1 MKRIGKNLLVLGLI
15 LAGVVGI
22 TACKKD
28 EPPVEEEKTLNVLSG
43 FAGHADYTISQNTV
57 TALEFDYAKG
67 EDATVSIS
75 KAVEGLKEYKKL
87 LITVTGDGEFSLI
100 LENAAGTTV
109 KKVSI
114 YATSFSVD
122 YEWDLRNDSTFLDS
136 VRKIRII
143 AAPGKTGEEGNIRI
157 TKLMFSDQLADNYVI
172 NTDFS
177 NIPSNINEYD
187 GVADEFHFNQKWV
200 NNEPNGNED
209 PIYTFAYANNETTVT
224 YDKSGGFGWAFFYNL
239 VKGDFSKFNYIVLK
253 VQGTAG
259 VKVLAK
265 FEPNNIED
273 DIILNGE
280 VQEFAIDFSALT
292 AAEKKLIN
300 RILVFG
306 AAGSDGAKGSFKILD
321 AYMTDEYT
329 VIDPK
334 IYNTYNGTDET
345 FPLHDWMDNG
355 DGIYEVEKVGTD
367 EVITYQKGETG
378 HDWSTVAAYI
388 KDSDVS
394 GFERLVFEI
403 TGEAE
408 KTALLKFE
416 AEGKGVELPVT
427 FTGEK
432 QTFVMDLSDFTLAQL
447 KAPKQ
452 VLIFGDQGKSANA
465 SGEITVHRVYFD
477 VNPPVALFD
486 INDGYVSNDGG
497 VYTFTSGETGVTV
510 AYTKVAGQEWSFFYR
525 DVTTLEAEGFNTLV
539 MRFKGTAGDIVMVKP
554 NDDGSLE
561 QQITLD
567 ENGEG
572 LYEKLIPGTLTK
584 VIVFVNPN
592 ALGTGT
598 LTIIESGLKFVE
610 PPFVLPD
617 PLVHPVVMGEL
628 MDSGDGVY
636 TFTQNEGFIT
646 VNYVKAAGQEWATMR
661 VDLVTY
667 EALKNYNYYKVNLRG
682 TPEKQVLV
690 KVNGQEI
697 WVTFDSE
704 GLGSAEFRKES
715 FTEILFFAEGGNIT
729 TGSFDILSATFEY
742 RYNFALDAV
751 NPWDG
756 YQFSINEAGQL
767 VVTYTN
773 VSGYKAQIISF
784 PAEVYGF
791 NRFNIRLQTEPG
803 VKVLFKPN
811 DAQPLELILTADES
825 GIIEYIFDITE
836 TKSMIFFVNPGGD
849 TALSGT
855 VTFLVSELVYYEAP
869 IIPEPLFDIN
879 NGYVSKD
886 AGVYT
891 FTDVTKGV
899 KVDFTKDAGKEWAF
913 FYRDVTTL
921 EAEGFNTL
929 VMRFK
934 GTAGDEILV
943 KPNDNG
949 AYETSI
955 TLDSNGEGVYEK
967 FIADPLTKIMVFVK
981 PNELGTGTLTIIE
994 SGLKFVEQPVIIP
1007 VDVLSHE
1014 VVLAELI
1021 DSGDNVYTFTQADG
1035 FITVNYVKGAGQEWS
1050 TMRVDLVTYAGLKD
1064 YNYIKVNLRGTP
1076 DKQVLVKVNGQEI
1089 WVTFDG
1095 AGLGSAEFR
1104 KESFTEILFFAE
1116 GGVDTVTGSFDILGI
1131 SLEYHYDFSVHA
1143 ENPSDGYA
1151 LSFNEAGQLVV
1162 TFTNVSGYKAQIISF
1177 PAEVYGFNRF
1187 NIRLQTEPGVKV
1199 LFKPNDAQPLE
1210 LILTADESGIIEYI
1224 FDITET
1230 KSMIFF
1236 VNPGGDTAVSGEL
1249 IFTKSILRYV
1259 EP

>member
-15 LAGVVGI
+15 LAGIVGI

-57 TALEFDYAKG
+57 AALEFDYAKG

-306 AAGSDGAKGSFKILD
+306 AAGTDGAKGSFKILD

-329 VIDPK
+329 VVDPK

-345 FPLHDWMDNG
+345 FSLHDWMDNG

-367 EVITYQKGETG
+367 EVITYQKGESG

-432 QTFVMDLSDFTLAQL
+432 QTFVIDLSDFTLAQL

-477 VNPPVALFD
+477 VNPPVELFD
-486 INDGYVSNDGG
+486 INDGYVSNDEG
-497 VYTFTSGETGVTV
+497 VYTFTDGETGVTV
-510 AYTKVAGQEWSFFYR
+510 DYTKVEGQEWSFFYR

-539 MRFKGTAGDIVMVKP
+539 MRFKGTAGDTVMVKP
-554 NDDGSLE
+554 NNDGSLE
-561 QQITLD
+561 QTITLD

-572 LYEKLIPGTLTK
+572 VYEKLIPGTLNK
-584 VIVFVNPN
+584 VIVFVKPN
-592 ALGTGT
+592 AIGTGSVT
-598 LTIIESGLKFVE
+598 VVESGLKLVE
-610 PPFVLPD
+610 APALI
-617 PLVHPVVMGEL
+617 PVEDLTHVVTMAEL
-628 MDSGDGVY
+628 IDSGDGVY
-636 TFTQNEGFIT
+636 TFTQEDGFIK
-646 VNYVKAAGQEWATMR
+646 VDYVKVDQGWSTMR
-661 VDLVTY
+661 VDFVTY
-667 EALKNYNYYKVNLRG
+667 PDLKDYNYFKINMSG
-682 TPEKQVLV
+682 TVGKQVLV
-690 KVNGQEI
+690 KVNGVEK
-697 WVTFDSE
+697 WVTFDAE
-704 GLGSAEFRKES
+704 GLGSAEFAFES
-715 FTEILFFAEGGNIT
+715 FNEIL
-729 TGSFDILSATFEY
+729 L
-742 RYNFALDAV
+742 
-751 NPWDG
+751 
-756 YQFSINEAGQL
+756 
-767 VVTYTN
+767 
-773 VSGYKAQIISF
+773 
-784 PAEVYGF
+784 
-791 NRFNIRLQTEPG
+791 
-803 VKVLFKPN
+803 
-811 DAQPLELILTADES
+811 
-825 GIIEYIFDITE
+825 
-836 TKSMIFFVNPGGD
+836 
-849 TALSGT
+849 
-855 VTFLVSELVYYEAP
+855 
-869 IIPEPLFDIN
+869 
-879 NGYVSKD
+879 
-886 AGVYT
+886 
-891 FTDVTKGV
+891 
-899 KVDFTKDAGKEWAF
+899 
-913 FYRDVTTL
+913 
-921 EAEGFNTL
+921 
-929 VMRFK
+929 
-934 GTAGDEILV
+934 
-943 KPNDNG
+943 
-949 AYETSI
+949 
-955 TLDSNGEGVYEK
+955 
-967 FIADPLTKIMVFVK
+967 
-981 PNELGTGTLTIIE
+981 
-994 SGLKFVEQPVIIP
+994 
-1007 VDVLSHE
+1007 
-1014 VVLAELI
+1014 
-1021 DSGDNVYTFTQADG
+1021 
-1035 FITVNYVKGAGQEWS
+1035 
-1050 TMRVDLVTYAGLKD
+1050 
-1064 YNYIKVNLRGTP
+1064 
-1076 DKQVLVKVNGQEI
+1076 
-1089 WVTFDG
+1089 
-1095 AGLGSAEFR
+1095 
-1104 KESFTEILFFAE
+1104 FAE

-1162 TFTNVSGYKAQIISF
+1162 TYTNVSGWMAQTISF
-1177 PAEVYGFNRF
+1177 PEELKGFNVF
-1187 NIRLQTEPGVKV
+1187 DIQIETDPGVNIMLKV
-1199 LFKPNDAQPLE
+1199 NNLGANEVP
-1210 LILTADESGIIEYI
+1210 LTADAEG
-1224 FDITET
+1224 
-1230 KSMIFF
+1230 MINFVEDYPEAVSLVFF
-1236 VNPGGDTAVSGEL
+1236 VNPGGETGVTGEL

-1259 EP
+1259 EPEFVPNDPIDLNNGFVGDDSGVYTITTDETGVKIEVSKVADQSYAHFYRNVTEAESAGRNTLKVTFKGTAGTSVIVKPNDSGALEQTITFDSNGDGIYEKLIPGPLTKIVFMALPGQSGTAETPLTASFHIIETEFSYVE

>member
-75 KAVEGLKEYKKL
+75 KAVEGLKAYKKL
-87 LITVTGDGEFSLI
+87 LISVTGDGEFSLI

-200 NNEPNGNED
+200 NNEPNANED

-224 YDKSGGFGWAFFYNL
+224 YDKSGGFSWSFFYNL

-265 FEPNNIED
+265 FEPNNIEN

-300 RILVFG
+300 RVLVFG
-306 AAGSDGAKGSFKILD
+306 AAGTDGAKGSFKILD

-329 VIDPK
+329 VVDPK

-345 FPLHDWMDNG
+345 FSLHDWMDNG

-367 EVITYQKGETG
+367 EVITYQKGESG

-432 QTFVMDLSDFTLAQL
+432 QTFVIDLSDFTLAQL

-465 SGEITVHRVYFD
+465 SGEITAHRVYFD
-477 VNPPVALFD
+477 VNPPVELFD
-486 INDGYVSNDGG
+486 INDGYVSNDEG
-497 VYTFTSGETGVTV
+497 VYTFTDGETGVTV
-510 AYTKVAGQEWSFFYR
+510 DYTKVEGQEWSFFYR

-539 MRFKGTAGDIVMVKP
+539 MRFKGTAGDTVMVKP
-554 NDDGSLE
+554 NNDGSLE
-561 QQITLD
+561 QTITLD

-572 LYEKLIPGTLTK
+572 VYEKLIPGTLNK
-584 VIVFVNPN
+584 VIVFVKPN
-592 ALGTGT
+592 AIGTGSVT
-598 LTIIESGLKFVE
+598 VVESGLKLVE
-610 PPFVLPD
+610 APALI
-617 PLVHPVVMGEL
+617 PVEDLTHVVTMAEL
-628 MDSGDGVY
+628 IDSGDGVY
-636 TFTQNEGFIT
+636 TFTQEDGFIK
-646 VNYVKAAGQEWATMR
+646 VDYVKVDQGWSTMR
-661 VDLVTY
+661 VDFVTY
-667 EALKNYNYYKVNLRG
+667 PDLKDYNYFKINMSG
-682 TPEKQVLV
+682 TVGKQVLV
-690 KVNGQEI
+690 KVNGTEK
-697 WVTFDSE
+697 WVTFDAE
-704 GLGSAEFRKES
+704 GLGSAEFAFES
-715 FTEILFFAEGGNIT
+715 FNEIL
-729 TGSFDILSATFEY
+729 L
-742 RYNFALDAV
+742 
-751 NPWDG
+751 
-756 YQFSINEAGQL
+756 
-767 VVTYTN
+767 
-773 VSGYKAQIISF
+773 
-784 PAEVYGF
+784 
-791 NRFNIRLQTEPG
+791 
-803 VKVLFKPN
+803 
-811 DAQPLELILTADES
+811 
-825 GIIEYIFDITE
+825 
-836 TKSMIFFVNPGGD
+836 
-849 TALSGT
+849 
-855 VTFLVSELVYYEAP
+855 
-869 IIPEPLFDIN
+869 
-879 NGYVSKD
+879 
-886 AGVYT
+886 
-891 FTDVTKGV
+891 
-899 KVDFTKDAGKEWAF
+899 
-913 FYRDVTTL
+913 
-921 EAEGFNTL
+921 
-929 VMRFK
+929 
-934 GTAGDEILV
+934 
-943 KPNDNG
+943 
-949 AYETSI
+949 
-955 TLDSNGEGVYEK
+955 
-967 FIADPLTKIMVFVK
+967 
-981 PNELGTGTLTIIE
+981 
-994 SGLKFVEQPVIIP
+994 
-1007 VDVLSHE
+1007 
-1014 VVLAELI
+1014 
-1021 DSGDNVYTFTQADG
+1021 
-1035 FITVNYVKGAGQEWS
+1035 
-1050 TMRVDLVTYAGLKD
+1050 
-1064 YNYIKVNLRGTP
+1064 
-1076 DKQVLVKVNGQEI
+1076 
-1089 WVTFDG
+1089 
-1095 AGLGSAEFR
+1095 
-1104 KESFTEILFFAE
+1104 FAE

-1162 TFTNVSGYKAQIISF
+1162 TYTNVSGWMAQTISF
-1177 PAEVYGFNRF
+1177 PEELKGFNVF
-1187 NIRLQTEPGVKV
+1187 DIQIETDPGVNIMLKV
-1199 LFKPNDAQPLE
+1199 NNLGANE
-1210 LILTADESGIIEYI
+1210 
-1224 FDITET
+1224 
-1230 KSMIFF
+1230 
-1236 VNPGGDTAVSGEL
+1236 
-1249 IFTKSILRYV
+1249 
-1259 EP
+1259 

>member
-15 LAGVVGI
+15 LAGIVGI

-43 FAGHADYTISQNTV
+43 FAGDADYTISQNTV
-57 TALEFDYAKG
+57 AALEFDYAKG

-87 LITVTGDGEFSLI
+87 LISVTGDGEFSLI

-143 AAPGKTGEEGNIRI
+143 AAPGKTDEEGNIRI

-200 NNEPNGNED
+200 NNEPNANED

-224 YDKSGGFGWAFFYNL
+224 YDKSGGFSWSFFYNL

-265 FEPNNIED
+265 FEPNNIEN

-300 RILVFG
+300 RVLVFG
-306 AAGSDGAKGSFKILD
+306 AAGTDGAKGSFKILD

-329 VIDPK
+329 VVDPK

-345 FPLHDWMDNG
+345 FSLHDWMDNG

-367 EVITYQKGETG
+367 EVITYQKGESG

-432 QTFVMDLSDFTLAQL
+432 QTFVIDLSDFTLAQL

-465 SGEITVHRVYFD
+465 SGEITVHTVYFD

-486 INDGYVSNDGG
+486 INDGYVSNDEG
-497 VYTFTSGETGVTV
+497 VYTFTDGETGVTV
-510 AYTKVAGQEWSFFYR
+510 AYNKIAGQEWAFFYR
-525 DVTTLEAEGFNTLV
+525 DVTALEAEGFNTLV
-539 MRFKGTAGDIVMVKP
+539 MRFKGTAGDTVMVKP
-554 NDDGSLE
+554 NNDGSLE
-561 QQITLD
+561 QNIVLD

-572 LYEKLIPGTLTK
+572 VYEKLIPGTLTK
-584 VIVFVNPN
+584 VIVFVKPN
-592 ALGTGT
+592 GIGTGSV
-598 LTIIESGLKFVE
+598 TIVESGLKFVE
-610 PPFVLPD
+610 APALI
-617 PLVHPVVMGEL
+617 PVEDLTHVITMAEL
-628 MDSGDGVY
+628 IDSGDGVY
-636 TFTQNEGFIT
+636 TFTQEDGFIK
-646 VNYVKAAGQEWATMR
+646 VDYVKVDQGWSTMR
-661 VDLVTY
+661 VDFVTY
-667 EALKNYNYYKVNLRG
+667 PDLKDYNYFKINMSG
-682 TPEKQVLV
+682 TVGKQVLV
-690 KVNGQEI
+690 KVNGTEK
-697 WVTFDSE
+697 WVTFDAE
-704 GLGSAEFRKES
+704 GLGSAEFAFES
-715 FTEILFFAEGGNIT
+715 FNEIL
-729 TGSFDILSATFEY
+729 L
-742 RYNFALDAV
+742 
-751 NPWDG
+751 
-756 YQFSINEAGQL
+756 
-767 VVTYTN
+767 
-773 VSGYKAQIISF
+773 
-784 PAEVYGF
+784 
-791 NRFNIRLQTEPG
+791 
-803 VKVLFKPN
+803 
-811 DAQPLELILTADES
+811 
-825 GIIEYIFDITE
+825 
-836 TKSMIFFVNPGGD
+836 
-849 TALSGT
+849 
-855 VTFLVSELVYYEAP
+855 
-869 IIPEPLFDIN
+869 
-879 NGYVSKD
+879 
-886 AGVYT
+886 
-891 FTDVTKGV
+891 
-899 KVDFTKDAGKEWAF
+899 
-913 FYRDVTTL
+913 
-921 EAEGFNTL
+921 
-929 VMRFK
+929 
-934 GTAGDEILV
+934 
-943 KPNDNG
+943 
-949 AYETSI
+949 
-955 TLDSNGEGVYEK
+955 
-967 FIADPLTKIMVFVK
+967 
-981 PNELGTGTLTIIE
+981 
-994 SGLKFVEQPVIIP
+994 
-1007 VDVLSHE
+1007 
-1014 VVLAELI
+1014 
-1021 DSGDNVYTFTQADG
+1021 
-1035 FITVNYVKGAGQEWS
+1035 
-1050 TMRVDLVTYAGLKD
+1050 
-1064 YNYIKVNLRGTP
+1064 
-1076 DKQVLVKVNGQEI
+1076 
-1089 WVTFDG
+1089 
-1095 AGLGSAEFR
+1095 
-1104 KESFTEILFFAE
+1104 FAE

-1162 TFTNVSGYKAQIISF
+1162 TYTNVSGWMAQTISF
-1177 PAEVYGFNRF
+1177 PEELKGFNVF
-1187 NIRLQTEPGVKV
+1187 DIQIETDPGVNIMLKV
-1199 LFKPNDAQPLE
+1199 NNLGANEVP
-1210 LILTADESGIIEYI
+1210 LTADAEG
-1224 FDITET
+1224 
-1230 KSMIFF
+1230 MINFVEDYPEAVSLVFF

-1259 EP
+1259 EPEFVPNDPIDLNNNFVGDDSGVYTITTDETGVKIDVSKVADQGYAHFYRNVTEAESAGRNTLKVTFKGTAGTSVIVKPNDSGALEQTITFDSNGDGFYEELIPGSLTKIVFMALPGQSGTAETPLTASFHIIETEFKYVE

>member
-15 LAGVVGI
+15 LAGIVGI

-43 FAGHADYTISQNTV
+43 FAGDADYTISQNTV
-57 TALEFDYAKG
+57 AALEFDYAKG

-87 LITVTGDGEFSLI
+87 LISVTGDGEFSLI

-143 AAPGKTGEEGNIRI
+143 AAPGKTDEEGNIRI

-265 FEPNNIED
+265 FEPNNIEN

-300 RILVFG
+300 RVLVFG
-306 AAGSDGAKGSFKILD
+306 AAGTDGAKGSFKILD

-329 VIDPK
+329 VVDPK

-345 FPLHDWMDNG
+345 FSLHDWMDNG

-367 EVITYQKGETG
+367 EVITYQKGESG

-432 QTFVMDLSDFTLAQL
+432 QTFVIDLSDFTLAQL

-465 SGEITVHRVYFD
+465 SGEITAHRVYFD
-477 VNPPVALFD
+477 VNPPVELFD
-486 INDGYVSNDGG
+486 INDGYVSNDEG
-497 VYTFTSGETGVTV
+497 VYTFTDGETGVTV
-510 AYTKVAGQEWSFFYR
+510 DYTKVAGQEWSFFYR

-539 MRFKGTAGDIVMVKP
+539 MRFKGTAGDTVMVKP
-554 NDDGSLE
+554 NNDGSLE
-561 QQITLD
+561 QTITLD

-572 LYEKLIPGTLTK
+572 VYEKLIPGTLNK
-584 VIVFVNPN
+584 VIVFVKPN
-592 ALGTGT
+592 AIGTGSVT
-598 LTIIESGLKFVE
+598 VVESGLKLVE
-610 PPFVLPD
+610 APALI
-617 PLVHPVVMGEL
+617 PVEDLTHVVTMAEL
-628 MDSGDGVY
+628 IDSGDGVY
-636 TFTQNEGFIT
+636 TFTQEDGFIK
-646 VNYVKAAGQEWATMR
+646 VDYVKVDQGWSTMR
-661 VDLVTY
+661 VDFVTY
-667 EALKNYNYYKVNLRG
+667 PDLKDYNYFKINMSG
-682 TPEKQVLV
+682 TVGKQVLV
-690 KVNGQEI
+690 KVNGTEK
-697 WVTFDSE
+697 WVTFDAE
-704 GLGSAEFRKES
+704 GLGSAEFAFES
-715 FTEILFFAEGGNIT
+715 FNEIL
-729 TGSFDILSATFEY
+729 L
-742 RYNFALDAV
+742 
-751 NPWDG
+751 
-756 YQFSINEAGQL
+756 
-767 VVTYTN
+767 
-773 VSGYKAQIISF
+773 
-784 PAEVYGF
+784 
-791 NRFNIRLQTEPG
+791 
-803 VKVLFKPN
+803 
-811 DAQPLELILTADES
+811 
-825 GIIEYIFDITE
+825 
-836 TKSMIFFVNPGGD
+836 
-849 TALSGT
+849 
-855 VTFLVSELVYYEAP
+855 
-869 IIPEPLFDIN
+869 
-879 NGYVSKD
+879 
-886 AGVYT
+886 
-891 FTDVTKGV
+891 
-899 KVDFTKDAGKEWAF
+899 
-913 FYRDVTTL
+913 
-921 EAEGFNTL
+921 
-929 VMRFK
+929 
-934 GTAGDEILV
+934 
-943 KPNDNG
+943 
-949 AYETSI
+949 
-955 TLDSNGEGVYEK
+955 
-967 FIADPLTKIMVFVK
+967 
-981 PNELGTGTLTIIE
+981 
-994 SGLKFVEQPVIIP
+994 
-1007 VDVLSHE
+1007 
-1014 VVLAELI
+1014 
-1021 DSGDNVYTFTQADG
+1021 
-1035 FITVNYVKGAGQEWS
+1035 
-1050 TMRVDLVTYAGLKD
+1050 
-1064 YNYIKVNLRGTP
+1064 
-1076 DKQVLVKVNGQEI
+1076 
-1089 WVTFDG
+1089 
-1095 AGLGSAEFR
+1095 
-1104 KESFTEILFFAE
+1104 FAE

-1143 ENPSDGYA
+1143 ENPNDGYA

-1162 TFTNVSGYKAQIISF
+1162 TFTNVSGWMAQTISF
-1177 PAEVYGFNRF
+1177 PEELKGFNVF
-1187 NIRLQTEPGVKV
+1187 DIQIETDPGVNIMLKV
-1199 LFKPNDAQPLE
+1199 NDLGANE
-1210 LILTADESGIIEYI
+1210 ETLIADAEGKINFVEDYPEAVSLV
-1224 FDITET
+1224 
-1230 KSMIFF
+1230 FF

-1259 EP
+1259 EPEFVPNDPIDLNNNFVGDDSGVYTITTDETGVKIDVSKVADQGYAHFYRNVTEAESAGRNTLKVTFKGTAGTSVIVKPNDSAALELTITFDSNGDGFYEELIPGSLTKIVFMALPGQSGTAETPLTASFHIIETEFKYVE